1 MRRFFSAL
9 VIAGLCASGSSAFAQ
24 NSGAKEETKK
34 AGQATKEAG
43 KDTADAAK
51 HVGKAAVKGTKK
63 AGTAVKNAVK
73 GDDVK
78 ATCKDGT
85 NYVGRSRTEACE
97 NHGGVK
103 VFTKG

>member
-24 NSGAKEETKK
+24 NSGTKEETEK
-34 AGQATKEAG
+34 AGEATKEAG

-63 AGTAVKNAVK
+63 TGTAVRNVVK

-85 NYVGRSRTEACE
+85 TYVGRSRTEACE
-97 NHGGVK
+97 KHGGVK